1 MNKFRAMSE
10 HIQARRSI
18 GIPIGRLEALRG
30 YAYMLF
36 VDQELIEGATRNI
49 RAGLVRYD
57 AKKNRVYVG

>member
-57 AKKNRVYVG
+57 AQKKLVYVG

>member
-36 VDQELIEGATRNI
+36 VDQQSIEGATRNI
-49 RAGLVRYD
+49 RAGRVTYDSKTNLITVR
-57 AKKNRVYVG
+57 